1 MTEEKNKIKKS
12 NKSNKVKKGSN
23 KVKKGSNKVNKVKK
37 GSNKV
42 NKVKKGSNKGS
53 NKVNSK
59 KGSNKVNSKK
69 GSNKVNSKKG
79 SNKVN
84 SKKGSNK
91 VNIKIN
97 RNLSRA
103 DIIANPNLLPKYLPD
118 VITVPIIEKS
128 IFDTTTDTTT
138 DIKFNEYSNYPKNS
152 IGFQHFIHAMKH
164 DTIKELATFE
174 NKKKVYEV
182 LFNFELYID
191 NYNESIGDTMKKH
204 FNTKETIDSDFFKL
218 WEMFFMFDL
227 INDNNDFVST
237 HIDDDGSGEL
247 ATKFYR
253 ELIGKNFT
261 KNTKDTKNKSDFIT
275 INNKLDNYYDNAQ
288 EQQLYKVIFN
298 QIVSVIKIQKKG
310 GAFICKISETYTDVS
325 IKLITMIASLYDR
338 VYLCKPLTSKPTIS
352 EKFIVA
358 QGFKYSDS
366 DNKLKEIITKLD
378 GMNSKIN
385 QNNKLTIIDI
395 FPEYLIP
402 EEMKVRLTLFNELL
416 MNKQFKAIGQMITFI
431 YSQNFYGDTY
441 QKAREEQIEAAKFWN
456 ELFFMSQGEYKQN
469 KAKINDMS
477 YISNKINLEGSLEL
491 KKKLNIT

>member
-1 MTEEKNKIKKS
+1 MIEEKNKI

-23 KVKKGSNKVNKVKK
+23 KVKKGSNKVKKGSNKVKK

-42 NKVKKGSNKGS
+42 KKGSN
-53 NKVNSK
+53 
-59 KGSNKVNSKK
+59 
-69 GSNKVNSKKG
+69 
-79 SNKVN
+79 
-84 SKKGSNK
+84 KGSNK

-128 IFDTTTDTTT
+128 IFDTTTD
-138 DIKFNEYSNYPKNS
+138 IKFNEYSNYPKNS
-152 IGFQHFIHAMKH
+152 IGFQHFIHAMKN
-164 DTIKELATFE
+164 DAQKELATFE

-204 FNTKETIDSDFFKL
+204 FNTKETIDGDFFKL

-237 HIDDDGSGEL
+237 HIDDDRSGEL

-253 ELIGKNFT
+253 ELIGKNFI
-261 KNTKDTKNKSDFIT
+261 KDTKDTKNKSDFIT

-298 QIVSVIKIQKKG
+298 QIVSAIKIQKKG

-431 YSQNFYGDTY
+431 YSQNFYGDYY
-441 QKAREEQIEAAKFWN
+441 QKAREEQIEASKFWTD
-456 ELFFMSQGEYKQN
+456 LFLMSPSDYKQN

-477 YISNKINLEGSLEL
+477 YLSNKINLEGSLEL
-491 KKKLNIT
+491 KKKLNFT